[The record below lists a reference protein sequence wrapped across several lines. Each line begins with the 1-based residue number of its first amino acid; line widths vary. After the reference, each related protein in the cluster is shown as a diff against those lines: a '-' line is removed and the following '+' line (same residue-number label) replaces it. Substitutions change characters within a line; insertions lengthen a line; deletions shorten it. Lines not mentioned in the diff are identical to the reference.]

1 MLTPIH
7 YYISIKLS
15 DIFEEMLFQIAG
27 LYVYSNKSDKLITI
41 PKQSTFISNSKMF
54 DNYSLHDYITVSE
67 EDVQHKIIPYNQ
79 NVLLIGKFIDFK
91 PYTDNTLEFMRTF
104 IYSNEDY
111 MYQAY
116 EKYNKIKKHFGI
128 NSDELVSMYFEN
140 MEDLNKNSISYAK
153 KALIL
158 MNKQN
163 IVLFT
168 DNPVHTDDIFDDD
181 HNIITVWDENIYVR
195 FILLSFFKYNVIQY
209 YKSHFS
215 MWAAYISKYQ
225 DLKTVV
231 VPDYLQSITNTK
243 INNMH
248 ILYVD

>member
-1 MLTPIH
+1 
-7 YYISIKLS
+7 
-15 DIFEEMLFQIAG
+15 
-27 LYVYSNKSDKLITI
+27 
-41 PKQSTFISNSKMF
+41 
-54 DNYSLHDYITVSE
+54 VSE